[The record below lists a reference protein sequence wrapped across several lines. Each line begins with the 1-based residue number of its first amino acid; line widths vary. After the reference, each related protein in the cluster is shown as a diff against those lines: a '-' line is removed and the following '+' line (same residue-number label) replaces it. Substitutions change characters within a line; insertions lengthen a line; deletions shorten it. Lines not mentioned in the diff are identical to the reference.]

1 MPIAK
6 TDRKPPRVLLNKKR
20 GDQLFSAI
28 LILPTLLVTTIF
40 ILVPVIDSVIKSF
53 LEFKVRN
60 IISGKPGE
68 WNNFENYIR
77 LFNGGKLLPAIVITL
92 SFVVGVVL
100 VQFILGMALALILNS
115 NVKCARFIRSI
126 MMMPWV
132 VPTIISALI
141 WMWIF
146 QPQYGLLKYFVGIL
160 TGGAGYLCMRLIK
173 SKHPECGGAIG
184 TTAGNAAGG
193 LIFRSLH
200 RYVSGK

>member
-77 LFNGGKLLPAIVITL
+77 LFNGGKLLPAIVTTL
-92 SFVVGVVL
+92 TFVVGVVL
-100 VQFILGMALALILNS
+100 IQFILGMTLALILNS

-141 WMWIF
+141 WM
-146 QPQYGLLKYFVGIL
+146 
-160 TGGAGYLCMRLIK
+160 
-173 SKHPECGGAIG
+173 
-184 TTAGNAAGG
+184 
-193 LIFRSLH
+193 
-200 RYVSGK
+200 